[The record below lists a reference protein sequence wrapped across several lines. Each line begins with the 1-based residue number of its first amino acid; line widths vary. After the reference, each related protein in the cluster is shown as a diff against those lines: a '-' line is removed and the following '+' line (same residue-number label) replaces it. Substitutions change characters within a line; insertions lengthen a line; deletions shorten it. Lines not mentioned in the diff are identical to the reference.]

1 MTHSH
6 NTTAFALSF
15 TAFLTA
21 IETKPIIKALPQ
33 LFLFCEALLA
43 GHGAADMFLVNIFFC
58 DPNIVHRLFLQCRH
72 VSQLN
77 SGNAAFDGSFVQ
89 NRPVQGKR
97 LLIVRTRITLIS
109 HCRKLFLTVPAFGD
123 GILSAIASAFGM
135 LVSPD
140 KPLRLSS
147 RWCHVHL
154 LFADL
159 VGILLLPSLVLCRLQ
174 LGGHFVGNFYVFIM
188 GVPSVKVLQI
198 GATFYC

>member
-1 MTHSH
+1 MTYSH
-6 NTTAFALSF
+6 NTTAFALSLTF
-15 TAFLTA
+15 DLASIRFKVRPFKLLRTPSPHDHLPRLPILRILSEQSRRFLLGAEQHNRNLIQPPCGVAAMVNAFFLPGAFQIA
-21 IETKPIIKALPQ
+21 I
-33 LFLFCEALLA
+33 
-43 GHGAADMFLVNIFFC
+43 G
-58 DPNIVHRLFLQCRH
+58 H
-72 VSQLN
+72 VSPR
-77 SGNAAFDGSFVQ
+77 
-89 NRPVQGKR
+89 RPP
-97 LLIVRTRITLIS
+97 
-109 HCRKLFLTVPAFGD
+109 CRKLFLTVPAFGD

-174 LGGHFVGNFYVFIM
+174 LGGHFVRNFYVFIM

-198 GATFYC
+198 GTTFYWL